1 MISNSVLRQPNT
13 RPTSYDEVVEMIKT
27 VPAECLSDISNYIG
41 YVLYCYN
48 GRDEKI
54 RKLKNAI
61 QEGEESGI
69 CDNFDA
75 DSFLKTLK
83 SERKNG

>member
-1 MISNSVLRQPNT
+1 MISNSVLRQQKN
-13 RPTSYDEVVEMIKT
+13 RPTSYDEVVEMIK
-27 VPAECLSDISNYIG
+27 ECLSDISNYIG

-69 CDNFDA
+69 CDNFNP
-75 DSFLKTLK
+75 DSFL
-83 SERKNG
+83 